1 MADRYDINHISQRP
15 FVSILFRTCHCE
27 LPSRSISRVKLLL
40 VVVVIVCRLWEQL
53 LRVWPLCTIGL
64 SLLFLLWNHNFWWSF
79 TLDRPTILS
88 MLTLK
93 HFGLSNNLLVV
104 IHSSA
109 FVREVFSGKLGVDL
123 LLLLNTN
130 WMVLESGLP
139 VSELMAYSS
148 LLWRSYPKSNFSV
161 SLGAKVIQT

>member
-1 MADRYDINHISQRP
+1 MISLGSFSLRVHSEGGGSLFHSGGVVHLDILCHTSRFSWIIAYICWALATYWHTSMADRYDINHISQRP

-93 HFGLSNNLLVV
+93 HFGLSNNLLV
-104 IHSSA
+104 A
-109 FVREVFSGKLGVDL
+109 
-123 LLLLNTN
+123 N
-130 WMVLESGLP
+130 P
-139 VSELMAYSS
+139 
-148 LLWRSYPKSNFSV
+148 
-161 SLGAKVIQT
+161 